1 MKLQQLII
9 KNLASIEE
17 ATIDFEHGPLAEESI
32 FLICGETGAGKST
45 ILDAICL
52 ALYNDT
58 PRMQRSPKEKYTD
71 VGHTFSDKKEE
82 INIDDVRQLM
92 RRNTAEAWVELSFI
106 GSNEIPYLARWY
118 VAKARKKVDGNIQKV
133 AWTLT
138 NRKTGEELKKVKE
151 VEDEIQR
158 CIGLNFEQFCRTTLL
173 AQGEFTR
180 FLQSREADK
189 SEILEKLTGT
199 DIYSRI
205 GMKIYDITKQKK
217 DAYDLQHQRIAAT
230 HLLSE
235 EEKETLLASLEQLK
249 QDSRQQEVIAK
260 ELNRKHEWLRQE
272 LEYHK
277 TRQEHQIQLEA
288 IESRI
293 HSDEYRE
300 QSRLIQEWDVTT
312 DARKLLKENKERD
325 KEITRQVQEEQQY
338 LQQFINLSKGI
349 LYEEEKIRAWQQ
361 EENTIRKYL
370 ESQQPFADMFA
381 QSQTILTHL
390 QNILNTQS
398 QEKKRK
404 VQLEQEKTRLP
415 QLEEVCTRQ
424 ADQLKSEREKGEQQD
439 ALLQQMNRQY
449 QEMDMPARQAESKR
463 LSEQEMQL
471 TKTVHALQAFFSAQQ
486 TLQEAQKAEQ
496 ETATKLEEAKQQHLF
511 LKEKVTSYQ
520 KAFDEAEKLY
530 EKQKECT
537 EQWAAE
543 ARSRLQPGDTCP
555 VCGQRITEL
564 PSDENFRFINICW
577 RRKNNWRMFWQ
588 KSHRIRLMEKV
599 LPPCSSRT
607 SGKQPWP
614 KRSVSKRNRK
624 PCSRASWPDMKS
636 SLRIS
641 YPKYR

>member
-17 ATIDFEHGPLAEESI
+17 ATIDFEQGPLAEESI

-58 PRMQRSPKEKYTD
+58 PRMQRSPKEKYMD
-71 VGHTFSDKKEE
+71 LARSFSDKKEE

-217 DAYDLQHQRIAAT
+217 EAYDLQHQRIAAT

-235 EEKETLLASLEQLK
+235 EEKEMLCTSLEQLK
-249 QDSRQQEVIAK
+249 QDSRQQEAIAK

-312 DARKLLKENKERD
+312 DARKLLKENKERQE
-325 KEITRQVQEEQQY
+325 EITRQMQEEQQY
-338 LQQFINLSKGI
+338 LQQFIRLSEGM
-349 LYEEEKIRAWQQ
+349 LQEEEKIRG
-361 EENTIRKYL
+361 RKYNSAVPGVTAAFRQHVCPKSDYPDAFAEHSQHTIPRERT
-370 ESQQPFADMFA
+370 ESAVGTGK
-381 QSQTILTHL
+381 QSLAPTGRSLYPTSRPAEIG
-390 QNILNTQS
+390 
-398 QEKKRK
+398 KRK
-404 VQLEQEKTRLP
+404 RRTTGCPSSTNEPAIPRDEYACPASRI
-415 QLEEVCTRQ
+415 Q
-424 ADQLKSEREKGEQQD
+424 AVVGTGNATHENSSYLTGF
-439 ALLQQMNRQY
+439 LLRPTN
-449 QEMDMPARQAESKR
+449 PARS
-463 LSEQEMQL
+463 
-471 TKTVHALQAFFSAQQ
+471 TK
-486 TLQEAQKAEQ
+486 
-496 ETATKLEEAKQQHLF
+496 
-511 LKEKVTSYQ
+511 
-520 KAFDEAEKLY
+520 
-530 EKQKECT
+530 
-537 EQWAAE
+537 
-543 ARSRLQPGDTCP
+543 
-555 VCGQRITEL
+555 
-564 PSDENFRFINICW
+564 
-577 RRKNNWRMFWQ
+577 
-588 KSHRIRLMEKV
+588 
-599 LPPCSSRT
+599 SRT
-607 SGKQPWP
+607 G
-614 KRSVSKRNRK
+614 N
-624 PCSRASWPDMKS
+624 CG
-636 SLRIS
+636 
-641 YPKYR
+641 